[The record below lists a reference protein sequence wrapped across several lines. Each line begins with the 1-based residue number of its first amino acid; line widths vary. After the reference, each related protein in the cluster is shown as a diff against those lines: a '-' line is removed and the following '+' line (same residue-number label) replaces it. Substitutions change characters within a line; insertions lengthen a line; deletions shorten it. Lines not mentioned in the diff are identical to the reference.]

1 MSKGGEELLLS
12 RTLRLFLD
20 SIGRR
25 EEYEFYLR
33 KFQSDHSACFALVVP
48 DDASVQTSG
57 DLMIFDLQFLLRLE
71 LSPLLVL
78 AGTNAESNLQLLED
92 HGELE
97 QLHLSPDEDISVW
110 REHMTTARK
119 AGRIPVWCDPEREP
133 VDAVEQLIPRLAH
146 RVQVLRAEGMIRK
159 PGTDERLFYVYLKRK
174 LEKPLLEQDLPAVAM
189 AERLLEKDPRL
200 HVSVSSP
207 LYLLQEMFT
216 VRGMGSIIRPG
227 SEILHREGLEDVDRD
242 RLIHLVETAFKKALR
257 DTSVLNQACDIF
269 LEARYRGAVILEA
282 HPAGKY
288 LSKFTVGTEAR
299 GEGVAQELWEEGC
312 LPQPKL
318 FWRSKSDNP
327 VNHWYERQADGSHRE
342 QGWTVFWRGI
352 PPSELPEIIDYCLN
366 RAPDFVESS
375 TPSEG

>member
-1 MSKGGEELLLS
+1 MSESREELLLS

-78 AGTNAESNLQLLED
+78 AGPNADTNLALLQD

-97 QLHLSPDEDISVW
+97 RLPLSSDGTAEEW
-110 REHMTTARK
+110 RQALQQAQK
-119 AGRIPVWCDPEREP
+119 ASRIPVWCDTAESP
-133 VDAVEQLIPRLAH
+133 VEAVDRMIPHLTR
-146 RVQVLRAEGMIRK
+146 RVQVLRAEGMLRN
-159 PGTDERLFYVYLKRK
+159 PETDERVFYHYLKRASA
-174 LEKPLLEQDLPAVAM
+174 LPLRSEDRPAVSM
-189 AERLLEKDPRL
+189 AERLLEKVPQL
-200 HVSVSSP
+200 HVSISSP

-227 SEILHREGLEDVDRD
+227 SEILHVQGLEGEGVDTS
-242 RLIHLVETAFKKALR
+242 RLLNLIETAFGKPLR
-257 DTSVLNQACDIF
+257 DPAILDQACDIY
-269 LEARYRGAVILEA
+269 LESRYRGAVVLEP
-282 HPAGKY
+282 HSAGKY

-299 GEGVAQELWEEGC
+299 GEGVAQELWEEAC
-312 LPQPKL
+312 APQESL
-318 FWRSKSDNP
+318 FWRSKSGNP

-342 QGWTVFWRGI
+342 GGWTVFWRGI
-352 PPSELPEIIDYCLN
+352 KPQELPELIEYCLA
-366 RAPDFVESS
+366 RPPDFRESS
-375 TPSEG
+375 

>member
-1 MSKGGEELLLS
+1 MSEAREDLLLS

-25 EEYEFYLR
+25 EEYEFYIR

-57 DLMIFDLQFLLRLE
+57 DLMMFDLQFLLRLE

-78 AGTNAESNLQLLED
+78 AGENAEKNLALLEA

-97 QLHLSPDEDISVW
+97 RLTLSPEGSSSEW
-110 REHMTTARK
+110 RHALSRARD
-119 AGRIPVWCDPEREP
+119 AGRIPVWCDSDE
-133 VDAVEQLIPRLAH
+133 DAVAAVGRLIPHHTH
-146 RVQVLRAEGMIRK
+146 RVQVLRAGGMLRN
-159 PGTDERLFYVYLKRK
+159 PDTDERVFYHYLNRGT
-174 LEKPLLEQDLPAVAM
+174 EMAIREEDRRAVAM
-189 AERLLEKDPRL
+189 AEHLLGRVPHL
-200 HVSVSSP
+200 HVSISSP

-227 SEILHREGLEDVDRD
+227 STILHASSSREVDRP
-242 RLIHLVETAFKKALR
+242 RLLTLIETAFQKPLR
-257 DTSVLNQACDIF
+257 DPALLDQACDIYV
-269 LEARYRGAVILEA
+269 ESRYRGAVVLEP

-299 GEGVAQELWEEGC
+299 GEGVAQELWEEAC
-312 LPQPKL
+312 APQESL
-318 FWRSKSDNP
+318 FWRSKSGNP

-342 QGWTVFWRGI
+342 GGWTVFWRGVK
-352 PPSELPEIIDYCLN
+352 PQELPELIEYCLT
-366 RAPDFVESS
+366 RPPDFRE
-375 TPSEG
+375 PS